1 MNFKTTVVRIL
12 PSYALRLS
20 NTVKELG
27 IDGCKKDLHLRIFF
41 IGAEPHSKAMR
52 KEIQINR

>member
-27 IDGCKKDLHLRIFF
+27 IDVKKDLHLRIFF
-41 IGAEPHSKAMR
+41 ICAEPHSEAMR

>member
-27 IDGCKKDLHLRIFF
+27 IDGCKKDLHLRIFL
-41 IGAEPHSKAMR
+41 
-52 KEIQINR
+52 